1 MWLPP
6 DELGVAPNYEQL
18 DIQKELA
25 AGALVPVASGMP
37 QHRDDAAISIGTGAP
52 PCTRP
57 DSRRGSLAPR
67 VELAGGDHFGPAPT
81 MLTSASVT
89 LTPSTGNSGSDVHSN
104 GSGVKVT
111 STPLTVIVT

>member
-1 MWLPP
+1 MCLPP
-6 DELGVAPNYEQL
+6 DELGVAPDYEQL
-18 DIQKELA
+18 DMQKELA

-57 DSRRGSLAPR
+57 DSRRGSLVPR
-67 VELAGGDHFGPAPT
+67 VELAGGDHSGPAPT
-81 MLTSASVT
+81 MLIPASV
-89 LTPSTGNSGSDVHSN
+89 TPSTGNSGSDVHSN